1 MFNPQVIKAEK
12 IAKRIERMNS
22 DKGKLITPDPEEVKR
37 NRELLCEAGKRLL
50 KENLVSGTWG
60 NISLRVEKDFMLIT
74 PSGMEYERLTPE
86 DMVLMN
92 IEDLEYEG
100 ELKPSSEK
108 HLHAEIYRDRPEVRA
123 IIHAHS
129 MNAST
134 VAASRREVPPILDD
148 MVQILG
154 PSVRVAEYA
163 LPGTKSL
170 AKKAVRAL
178 RGRNAVLLANHGA
191 ICVGRDLEEA
201 FVACQILEKACKAFI
216 ESQFLGG
223 AVPISPVEAWLM
235 HEVYLKRYSL
245 EKKKK
250 KT

>member
-1 MFNPQVIKAEK
+1 
-12 IAKRIERMNS
+12 MNS
-22 DKGKLITPDPEEVKR
+22 DKGSTMIPDAEEVKGVR
-37 NRELLCEAGKRLL
+37 SLLCEAGKRLL

-60 NISLRVEKDFMLIT
+60 NISVRVGKNFMVIT
-74 PSGMEYERLTPE
+74 PSGMEYEKLTPE
-86 DMVLMN
+86 DMVLVSLN
-92 IEDLEYEG
+92 DLHCEG

-108 HLHAEIYRDRPEVRA
+108 QLHAEIYRNRPDVGA
-123 IIHAHS
+123 IIHTHS

-148 MVQILG
+148 MAQILG

-223 AVPISPVEAWLM
+223 AVPIGPVEAWLM
-235 HEVYLKRYSL
+235 HEVYLKKYSL

>member
-1 MFNPQVIKAEK
+1 
-12 IAKRIERMNS
+12 MNS
-22 DKGKLITPDPEEVKR
+22 DKGSTMILDAEEVKR
-37 NRELLCEAGKRLL
+37 ARSLLCEAGKRLL

-60 NISLRVEKDFMLIT
+60 NISVRVGKDFMVIT
-74 PSGMEYERLTPE
+74 PSGMEYEKLTPE
-86 DMVLMN
+86 DMVLVSLN
-92 IEDLEYEG
+92 DLHCEG

-108 HLHAEIYRDRPEVRA
+108 QLHAEIYRNRPDVGA
-123 IIHAHS
+123 IIHTHS

-148 MVQILG
+148 MAQILG
-154 PSVRVAEYA
+154 SSVRVAEYA

-191 ICVGRDLEEA
+191 ICVGRELEEA

-235 HEVYLKRYSL
+235 HEVYLKKYSL